1 LAKNQKLICLGLAE
15 EPIELRKG
23 FIGVA
28 VGCIVYLN
36 LRYQGI
42 REAKPVGIRLQCKTL
57 GPKEKR

>member
-28 VGCIVYLN
+28 VGSIVCLN
-36 LRYQGI
+36 PLTKGSDGRSP
-42 REAKPVGIRLQCKTL
+42 EATRLQRKTL